1 MYAKLFK
8 SIYQGT
14 LRGDSGGILVF
25 TNLLANAD
33 QTGRVDMHPRAIAEE
48 IGLDVERV
56 KEILLRLEAPDDE
69 SRSPEL
75 EGRRI
80 VRIDGHRAWG
90 WEIVNY
96 LKYRAIRNEEDRR
109 EQNRASQERW
119 RNKQNKPASAEGKQ
133 EKPRKPESAKAE
145 AEAEAKAEE
154 EIQALRAMSPANA
167 ADLRADASPEENTRP
182 QKPSIPATPYQ
193 SIVDAYHAALPT
205 LPQVRLMS
213 EARKKGISRLW
224 KFAFTSKKPD
234 GTPRATNADEALKW
248 IGFYFIRAKQNEFL
262 MGKNGRTGTHANW
275 MPDIDFL
282 TTDKGMS
289 QVIEK
294 T

>member
-48 IGLDVERV
+48 IGLDIDRV

-69 SRSPEL
+69 SRSPEF

-90 WEIVNY
+90 WVIVNY
-96 LKYRAIRNEEDRR
+96 MKYRAIRNEEDRR

-119 RNKQNKPASAEGKQ
+119 RNKQSKPASAEHKQ
-133 EKPRKPESAKAE
+133 EKPRKPESAQAE
-145 AEAEAKAEE
+145 AEGEEE
-154 EIQALRAMSPANA
+154 EIQALRAMSPAFA
-167 ADLRADASPEENTRP
+167 ADT
-182 QKPSIPATPYQ
+182 PAKLEKLPPTPHQ
-193 SIVDAYHAALPT
+193 AIIQAYHDALPE
-205 LPQVRLMS
+205 LPQVRILG
-213 EARKKGISRLW
+213 EPRKKSISRLW
-224 KFAFTSKKPD
+224 KFALTSKKAD
-234 GTPRATNADEALKW
+234 GSPRATNADEAIAW
-248 IGFYFIRAKQNEFL
+248 VQAYFARVRQNDFL
-262 MGKNGRTGTHANW
+262 MGNTPRTNGHASW
-275 MPDIDFL
+275 QPDIDYL
-282 TTDKGMS
+282 TTEKGMA

-294 T
+294 TQVSA